1 MADINASIKVRQGL
15 IQNLPALTTGELGY
29 ATDVKRLFIGNEPLN
44 FIGDGI
50 ATEFNTGIDLDDV
63 STNAYRVTID
73 DVLTTNYTVD
83 DFVINFASPPADQA
97 VIVVKF
103 NSEIPLVAPPEATPQ
118 NPSTVEL
125 TPSATDAD
133 LNEIAIDTT
142 RFGFTQ
148 ITYTLTDAT
157 SRRSGTMRISVDDNG
172 DVMLDDD
179 YGTTSPEAS
188 RLDHIFGGTLTNGVF
203 VVSYTCADVNPVQM
217 TWIEQS
223 FAIADPANP
232 ASSLQTVSALLGGGG
247 SIGYGVGGGSGGGT
261 GNSRATAQSTTPEIA
276 DDATFNLDI
285 TDAAKTYSIFSITTD
300 AAAWVRV
307 YSSDTARTDD
317 SSRLEGVDPES
328 DAGVHAEIITTS
340 ATTVKFTPASICW
353 NDAGN
358 DTIYL
363 AITNKSGSAATI
375 NASLAILKME

>member
-44 FIGDGI
+44 FIGDNNT
-50 ATEFNTGIDLDDV
+50 TEFNTGIDLDDV

-83 DFVINFASPPADQA
+83 DFVINFATAPADQA

-125 TPSATDAD
+125 TPSATDVS

-188 RLDHIFGGTLTNGVF
+188 RLDHIFGGTVTNGVF

-223 FAIADPANP
+223 FAVADPANP
-232 ASSLQTVSALLGGGG
+232 TSSLQTVAGLLGGGG
-247 SIGYGVGGGSGGGT
+247 SIGYGVGGAGGGT
-261 GNSRATAQSTTPEIA
+261 GNSRIAISGTTGSIA
-276 DDATFNLDI
+276 DGATYNLDI
-285 TDAAKTYSIFSITTD
+285 PSAAKTYSIFSITTD

-307 YSSDTARTDD
+307 YSSDTARNAD
-317 SSRLEGVDPES
+317 SSRLEGMDPES
-328 DAGVHAEIITTS
+328 DAGVHAEVITTS

-358 DTIYL
+358 DTVYL
-363 AITNKSGSAATI
+363 AITNKSGSTTAVE
-375 NASLAILKME
+375 ASLAILKME

>member
-44 FIGDGI
+44 FIGDGNT
-50 ATEFNTGIDLDDV
+50 TEFNTGIDLDDV

-83 DFVINFASPPADQA
+83 DFVINFAAAPADQA

-125 TPSATDAD
+125 TPSATDVS

-188 RLDHIFGGTLTNGVF
+188 RLDHIFGGTITNGVF

-223 FAIADPANP
+223 FAVADPANP
-232 ASSLQTVSALLGGGG
+232 TSSLQTVAGLLGGGG
-247 SIGYGVGGGSGGGT
+247 SIGYGVGGAGGGT
-261 GNSRATAQSTTPEIA
+261 GNSRATVQSTTPEIA
-276 DDATFNLDI
+276 DGVTYDLDI

-307 YSSDTARTDD
+307 YSSDTARTADA
-317 SSRLEGVDPES
+317 SRLEGVDPES

-363 AITNKSGSAATI
+363 AITNKSGSTTAVE
-375 NASLAILKME
+375 ASLAILKME